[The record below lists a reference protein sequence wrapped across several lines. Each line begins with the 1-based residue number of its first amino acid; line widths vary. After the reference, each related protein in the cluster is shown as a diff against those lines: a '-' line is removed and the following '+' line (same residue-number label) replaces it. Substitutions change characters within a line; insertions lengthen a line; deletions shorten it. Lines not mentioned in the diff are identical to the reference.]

1 MGRVRAVTNSR
12 VEQTST
18 PTRIRILE
26 ESSKLFTRYG
36 FHGTSTRDIA
46 GAVGVRQPTL
56 FHHFASKQA
65 ILALLLDLDL
75 DRLNQRLRIIEA
87 ADAPWPV
94 KLHCHLVLDV
104 LHIIDLPY
112 DVRGLYNEEVLHEE
126 DFVTQR
132 AKLDRAH
139 GLLRALVEGGLHT
152 GDFIEVDPQF
162 VRELI
167 SSAVIGVMWTRGAS
181 PSMRLAGRADELAD
195 FILRAVLSQ
204 PRRLP
209 TIKRASQ
216 RLQAVVS
223 DQLPQASVAQEQ
235 T

>member
-1 MGRVRAVTNSR
+1 VTNSKA
-12 VEQTST
+12 EQTST

-26 ESSKLFTRYG
+26 EASKLFTRYG

-46 GAVGVRQPTL
+46 AAVGVRQPTL
-56 FHHFASKQA
+56 FHHFPSKQA

-112 DVRGLYNEEVLHEE
+112 DVRGLYNEEVLHEQ
-126 DFVTQR
+126 DFVSQR

-139 GLLRALVEGGLHT
+139 GQLRALVKGGVQT
-152 GDFIEVDPQF
+152 GDFIAVDPQF

-209 TIKRASQ
+209 TIKRESQ
-216 RLQAVVS
+216 RLQMAVG
-223 DQLPQASVAQEQ
+223 DLLPEADVTQEPI
-235 T
+235 